1 MKTICYLFIICA
13 GLLSCVT
20 TSNAL
25 PKYASRTGYK
35 CQSCHINPTGKGMRT
50 EFGANYGRDDI
61 ALPTY
66 KNLTDY
72 DDFTTKLGPSLS
84 FGADYRSMFY
94 YETLNHTSTFFQMQG
109 ALYVDL
115 LLNKKFQ
122 VYADKDLFGDVEV
135 FGLAKVLP
143 LDGYVKIGKF
153 VPAYG
158 TKVDDHNY
166 FIRGGPYNPG
176 VQFGGQFPA
185 GYPTGLRFGELSED
199 TGLELGFAPSI
210 FTFNIGLFDG
220 LPGVNLPTTGTKN
233 KSVVL
238 RGDARFKLGGA
249 NWDFGGSYYN
259 SPSLTDR
266 RTFYG
271 AFGAVTVFDNVTLTS
286 EIDYAEHTPSAV
298 PTTVGIIWWNELNWM
313 VTQGIDLKLAYESYD
328 PDKDLQNGIF
338 SQVTV
343 GAELFLL
350 SGVEVRPLY
359 RFNLNSLPNGVKA
372 NTNEFITMFHFF
384 I

>member
-1 MKTICYLFIICA
+1 MGVQYSYNVQFIHSVNVGEALGRIKKVDVLRIHRLALFTKIGIFYDRNQSRLHFTKDHSCHGGDMKTICYLFIICS
-13 GLLSCVT
+13 GLLSIVT

-61 ALPTY
+61 SLPTY

-94 YETLNHTSTFFQMQG
+94 YETLDRTSTFFQMQG
-109 ALYVDL
+109 SFYVDF

-143 LDGYVKIGKF
+143 LDGYVKIGRF

-185 GYPTGLRFGELSED
+185 AYPAGLRFWRA
-199 TGLELGFAPSI
+199 F
-210 FTFNIGLFDG
+210 
-220 LPGVNLPTTGTKN
+220 
-233 KSVVL
+233 
-238 RGDARFKLGGA
+238 
-249 NWDFGGSYYN
+249 
-259 SPSLTDR
+259 R
-266 RTFYG
+266 RHRT
-271 AFGAVTVFDNVTLTS
+271 
-286 EIDYAEHTPSAV
+286 
-298 PTTVGIIWWNELNWM
+298 
-313 VTQGIDLKLAYESYD
+313 
-328 PDKDLQNGIF
+328 
-338 SQVTV
+338 
-343 GAELFLL
+343 
-350 SGVEVRPLY
+350 
-359 RFNLNSLPNGVKA
+359 
-372 NTNEFITMFHFF
+372 
-384 I
+384 